1 MDFGL
6 GMSVGN
12 SMNSM
17 NSMNMLDNGPLDL
30 GIDGLTSSSKSPPRI
45 HTHIHTYIHIYI
57 TSDFIL

>member
-17 NSMNMLDNGPLDL
+17 NSMNMLDNGSLGL
-30 GIDGLTSSSKSPPRI
+30 GIDGLTSSSKSQSRI
-45 HTHIHTYIHIYI
+45 HTHIHT
-57 TSDFIL
+57 